1 MGRELRRKQAKK
13 EGKSLKN
20 ENITEDYSLTKFVKV
35 SVIVILSAVF
45 LYLVSAIFITK
56 EINLFGKNN
65 TTNTTNQTVSNAILA
80 KSIFNQSEES
90 YYVYFYDFNESNNNI
105 NTIVSSKL
113 SESKVYRV
121 DTSSS
126 FNSKYVSDTSNR
138 SATTL
143 DDLKVVKNTLIK
155 IEGDTITLYLEGE
168 EEITNNLSK

>member
-143 DDLKVVKNTLIK
+143 ENLKVVKDTLIK
-155 IEGDTITLYLEGE
+155 IEGDAITMYLEGE
-168 EEITNNLSK
+168 EEITNNLNK

>member
-90 YYVYFYDFNESNNNI
+90 YYVYFYDFKESNNNI

-138 SATTL
+138 NATTL
-143 DDLKVVKNTLIK
+143 ENLKVVKDTLIK
-155 IEGDTITLYLEGE
+155 IEGDAITMYLEGE
-168 EEITNNLSK
+168 EEITNNLNK

>member
-143 DDLKVVKNTLIK
+143 DDLKVVKDTLIK
-155 IEGDTITLYLEGE
+155 IEGDAITMYLEGE
-168 EEITNNLSK
+168 EEITNNLNK

>member
-13 EGKSLKN
+13 EGKSLKK

-90 YYVYFYDFNESNNNI
+90 YYVYFYDFKESNNNI

-143 DDLKVVKNTLIK
+143 DDLKVVKDTLIK
-155 IEGDTITLYLEGE
+155 IEGDAITMYLEGE
-168 EEITNNLSK
+168 EEITNNLNQ

>member
-126 FNSKYVSDTSNR
+126 FNSKYVSDTSNK

-143 DDLKVVKNTLIK
+143 DDLKVVKDTLIK
-155 IEGDTITLYLEGE
+155 IEGDAITMYLEGE
-168 EEITNNLSK
+168 EEISNNLNQ

>member
-126 FNSKYVSDTSNR
+126 FNSKYVSDTSNK
-138 SATTL
+138 SAKTL

-155 IEGDTITLYLEGE
+155 IEGDTITMYLEGE

>member
-90 YYVYFYDFNESNNNI
+90 YYVYFYDFKESNNNI

-155 IEGDTITLYLEGE
+155 IEGDTITMYLEGE

>member
-20 ENITEDYSLTKFVKV
+20 ENITEDYSLTKFIKV

-126 FNSKYVSDTSNR
+126 FNSKYVSDTSNK
-138 SATTL
+138 SAKTL
-143 DDLKVVKNTLIK
+143 DDLKVVKDTLIK
-155 IEGDTITLYLEGE
+155 IEGDVITMYLEGE
-168 EEITNNLSK
+168 EEISNNLNQ

>member
-20 ENITEDYSLTKFVKV
+20 ENIAEDYSLTKFIKV
-35 SVIVILSAVF
+35 LIIVILSAVL

-65 TTNTTNQTVSNAILA
+65 TTNTTQTVSNAILA

-90 YYVYFYDFNESNNNI
+90 YYVYFYDFNENNNSI
-105 NTIVSSKL
+105 NAIVSSKL
-113 SESKVYRV
+113 SNSKVYKV

-126 FNSKYVSDTSNR
+126 FNSKYVSDTSNKE
-138 SATTL
+138 AKTL
-143 DDLKVVKNTLIK
+143 DDLKVVKDTLIK
-155 IEGDTITLYLEGE
+155 IEGDTITMYLEGE
-168 EEITNNLSK
+168 EEITSNLN

>member
-20 ENITEDYSLTKFVKV
+20 ENITEDYNLTKFVKV

-126 FNSKYVSDTSNR
+126 FNSKYVSDTSNK
-138 SATTL
+138 SAKTL
-143 DDLKVVKNTLIK
+143 DDLKVVKDTLIK
-155 IEGDTITLYLEGE
+155 IEGDVITMYLEGE
-168 EEITNNLSK
+168 EEISNNLNQ

>member
-20 ENITEDYSLTKFVKV
+20 ENITEDYNLTKFVKL

-90 YYVYFYDFNESNNNI
+90 YYVYFYDFKESNNNI

-143 DDLKVVKNTLIK
+143 DDLKVVKDTLIK
-155 IEGDTITLYLEGE
+155 IEGDAITMYLEGE
-168 EEITNNLSK
+168 EEITNNLNK

>member
-65 TTNTTNQTVSNAILA
+65 TTNTTNVVTN
-80 KSIFNQSEES
+80 SIFNS
-90 YYVYFYDFNESNNNI
+90 SN
-105 NTIVSSKL
+105 IV
-113 SESKVYRV
+113 E
-121 DTSSS
+121 
-126 FNSKYVSDTSNR
+126 N
-138 SATTL
+138 
-143 DDLKVVKNTLIK
+143 
-155 IEGDTITLYLEGE
+155 
-168 EEITNNLSK
+168 

>member
-20 ENITEDYSLTKFVKV
+20 ENITEDYNLTKFVKL

-90 YYVYFYDFNESNNNI
+90 YYVYFYDFKESNNNI

-143 DDLKVVKNTLIK
+143 DDLKVVKDTLIK
-155 IEGDTITLYLEGE
+155 IEGDAITMYLEGE
-168 EEITNNLSK
+168 EEITNNLNQ

>member
-155 IEGDTITLYLEGE
+155 IEGDAITMYLEGE
-168 EEITNNLSK
+168 EEISNNLNK

>member
-90 YYVYFYDFNESNNNI
+90 YYVYFYDFKESNNNI

-138 SATTL
+138 NATTL

-155 IEGDTITLYLEGE
+155 IEGDTITMYLEGE
-168 EEITNNLSK
+168 EEISNNLN